1 MPHIILRRH
10 LAAAIH
16 TAASKDTRFYLCGVH
31 VDGRVVVSTTGTI
44 AAAFLGPKCD
54 SYLPPFTIPLETAKR
69 ICRRKTE
76 KLEVKDAGN
85 GWIMIGEEMVHP
97 IDGGYPD
104 FRRVFLPATDP
115 APGGVTVDPE
125 LLAKFT
131 DVGRA
136 LGLPKSITPRLYG
149 TGEGA
154 SQAIRVALPNVE
166 SEFMGM
172 IMPMTWASKDLYPVC
187 GEWLGR

>member
-1 MPHIILRRH
+1 MPHVILRRH

-16 TAASKDTRFYLCGVH
+16 TAASKDIRFYLCGVH

-97 IDGGYPD
+97 IEGRYPD
-104 FRRVFLPATDP
+104 YRRVFLRATDP

-136 LGLPKSITPRLYG
+136 LGLPKGVTPWLYG
-149 TGEGA
+149 TGCGA
-154 SQAIRVALPNVE
+154 RQTIRVALPRVGD
-166 SEFMGM
+166 EFMGV
-172 IMPMTWASKDLYPVC
+172 IMPTTWTSKDPYPAC
-187 GEWLGR
+187 GEWLK